1 MGRTFLLLSQVYP
14 PDPASV
20 GQHMAD
26 AAEELARRGY
36 RVVVLTADRGYDDPG
51 TRYPRR
57 ETTGGVEIRR
67 LPWCSFGKSS
77 LAVRILGGVSYALQA
92 TLLGLFV
99 TRLGTVVVS
108 TAPPMAGIAA
118 LLVSVLRGARLKFW
132 VMDLNPDQLVA
143 LGLIGAG
150 SPAARLLDGLNRL
163 VLARATD
170 VIVLDRFMAER
181 VNRKL
186 DVSDKLTVLPPWPL
200 SEALE
205 PGPPEDNPFR
215 RAHGLDGKI
224 VVMYSGNHS
233 PSNPLHTLLRAAER
247 VADDPRLVFLFIG
260 GGVGKREVEASASP
274 NIRTLPY
281 QPLEQLRYSLSAADV
296 HLVTM
301 GDSVVGMIHPCKLY
315 GALAAARPVVFVG
328 PEPSHVSDIIADHQ
342 VGWRL
347 GHGDVDGAERLF
359 RSLPAMPRAELADM
373 GKRARQIVNGGLSR
387 QVLRGRLVDVLERQP
402 EGGPRQRAGH
412 SDAGSFAPP

>member
-26 AAEELARRGY
+26 AADELARRGH
-36 RVVVLTADRGYDDPG
+36 RVVVLTADRGYDDPEA
-51 TRYPRR
+51 RYPKR
-57 ETTGGVEIRR
+57 EVRGGVEIRR

-77 LAVRILGGVSYALQA
+77 MALRILGGVSYAIQA

-99 TRLGTVVVS
+99 ARLGTVVVS

-132 VMDLNPDQLVA
+132 VMDLNPDQMVA
-143 LGLIGAG
+143 LGLVGPT

-170 VIVLDRFMAER
+170 VIVLDRFMADR

-186 DVSDKLTVLPPWPL
+186 DVGDKLTVLPPWPL
-200 SEALE
+200 SEALV
-205 PGPPEDNPFR
+205 PVAHEDNPFR
-215 RAHGLDGKI
+215 RAQGLDGKI

-233 PSNPLHTLLRAAER
+233 PSNPLDTLLRAAER
-247 VADDPRLVFLFIG
+247 VADDPRLVFLFVG
-260 GGVGKREVEASASP
+260 GGVGKREVEASTSP

-281 QPLEQLRYSLSAADV
+281 QPLEQLKYSLSAADV

-301 GDSVVGMIHPCKLY
+301 GDAVVGMIHPCKVY
-315 GALAAARPVVFVG
+315 GALAASRPVIFVG
-328 PEPSHVSDIIADHQ
+328 PEPSHVSDIIADHR

-359 RSLPAMPRAELADM
+359 RSLPVMPQTELADM
-373 GKRARQIVNGGLSR
+373 GRRAQHIVTGGLSR
-387 QVLRGRLVDVLERQP
+387 EVLRGRLVDVLERRR
-402 EGGPRQRAGH
+402 EAVPR
-412 SDAGSFAPP
+412 P